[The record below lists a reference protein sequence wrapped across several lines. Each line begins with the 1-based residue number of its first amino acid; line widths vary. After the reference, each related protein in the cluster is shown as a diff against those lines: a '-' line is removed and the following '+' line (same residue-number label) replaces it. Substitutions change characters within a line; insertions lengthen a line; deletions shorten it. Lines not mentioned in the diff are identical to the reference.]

1 MIKLRILNYVNEE
14 KYNTFMNK
22 VAKSATEILKVEDN
36 LYLNVVIC
44 DNEMIKDYNNRYRQ
58 IDKETDVLSFPSNE
72 DGELG
77 DILISLPKAI
87 DQAEEY
93 GHSLKRE
100 LSFLLCHGILHCMGY
115 DHMTKEEETVMFN
128 LQDEILNHANIRR
141 EAWIINYLTW
151 LN

>member
-58 IDKETDVLSFPSNE
+58 IDRETDVLSFPSDE
-72 DGELG
+72 EGELG
-77 DILISLPKAI
+77 DILISLPKATL
-87 DQAEEY
+87 QAEEY

-128 LQDEILNHANIRR
+128 LQEEILNHANIRR
-141 EAWIINYLTW
+141 EA
-151 LN
+151 

>member
-36 LYLNVVIC
+36 VYLNVVIC

-58 IDKETDVLSFPSNE
+58 IDKETDVLSFPSDE

-128 LQDEILNHANIRR
+128 LQEGILNHANIRR
-141 EAWIINYLTW
+141 EA
-151 LN
+151 

>member
-58 IDKETDVLSFPSNE
+58 IDKETDVLSFPSDE

-141 EAWIINYLTW
+141 EA
-151 LN
+151 

>member
-36 LYLNVVIC
+36 VYLNVVIC

-58 IDKETDVLSFPSNE
+58 IDRETDVLSFPSDE
-72 DGELG
+72 EGELG
-77 DILISLPKAI
+77 DILISLPKATL
-87 DQAEEY
+87 QAEEY

-128 LQDEILNHANIRR
+128 LQEEILNHANIRR
-141 EAWIINYLTW
+141 EA
-151 LN
+151 

>member
-44 DNEMIKDYNNRYRQ
+44 NNEMIKDYNNRYRQ
-58 IDKETDVLSFPSNE
+58 IDKETDVLSFPSDE

-77 DILISLPKAI
+77 DILISLPKAT

-128 LQDEILNHANIRR
+128 LQEEILNHANIRR
-141 EAWIINYLTW
+141 DHE
-151 LN
+151 

>member
-58 IDKETDVLSFPSNE
+58 IDKETDVLSFPSDE

-128 LQDEILNHANIRR
+128 LQEEILNHANIRR
-141 EAWIINYLTW
+141 EA
-151 LN
+151 

>member
-1 MIKLRILNYVNEE
+1 MIKLRIINYVNEE

-36 LYLNVVIC
+36 VYLNVVIC

-58 IDKETDVLSFPSNE
+58 IDRETDVLSFPSDE
-72 DGELG
+72 EGELG
-77 DILISLPKAI
+77 DILISLPKATL
-87 DQAEEY
+87 QAEEY

-128 LQDEILNHANIRR
+128 LQEEILNHANIRR
-141 EAWIINYLTW
+141 DHE
-151 LN
+151 

>member
-14 KYNTFMNK
+14 KYNAFMNK

-36 LYLNVVIC
+36 VYLNVVIC

-58 IDKETDVLSFPSNE
+58 IDRETDVLSFPSDE
-72 DGELG
+72 EGELG
-77 DILISLPKAI
+77 DILISLPKATL
-87 DQAEEY
+87 QAEEY

-128 LQDEILNHANIRR
+128 LQEEILNHANIRR
-141 EAWIINYLTW
+141 DHE
-151 LN
+151 

>member
-22 VAKSATEILKVEDN
+22 VAKSASEILKVEDN

-44 DNEMIKDYNNRYRQ
+44 DNEMIKDYNNRYRN
-58 IDKETDVLSFPSNE
+58 IDRETDVLSFPSDE
-72 DGELG
+72 EGELG
-77 DILISLPKAI
+77 DILISLPKAES
-87 DQAEEY
+87 QAEEY

-100 LSFLLCHGILHCMGY
+100 LSFLLCHGILHCSGY

-128 LQDEILNHANIRR
+128 LQEEILNHANIRR
-141 EAWIINYLTW
+141 DHE
-151 LN
+151 

>member
-1 MIKLRILNYVNEE
+1 
-14 KYNTFMNK
+14 
-22 VAKSATEILKVEDN
+22 
-36 LYLNVVIC
+36 
-44 DNEMIKDYNNRYRQ
+44 MIKDYNNRYRQ
-58 IDKETDVLSFPSNE
+58 IDKETDVLSFPSDE

-141 EAWIINYLTW
+141 EA
-151 LN
+151 

>member
-36 LYLNVVIC
+36 VYLNVVIC

-58 IDKETDVLSFPSNE
+58 IDRETDVLSFPSDE
-72 DGELG
+72 EGELG
-77 DILISLPKAI
+77 DILISLPKATL
-87 DQAEEY
+87 QAEEY

-128 LQDEILNHANIRR
+128 LQEEILNHANIRR
-141 EAWIINYLTW
+141 DHE
-151 LN
+151 

>member
-44 DNEMIKDYNNRYRQ
+44 NNEMIKDYNNRYRQ
-58 IDKETDVLSFPSNE
+58 IDKETDVLSFPSDE

-77 DILISLPKAI
+77 DILISLPKATL
-87 DQAEEY
+87 QAEEY

-128 LQDEILNHANIRR
+128 LQEEILNHANIRR
-141 EAWIINYLTW
+141 NHE
-151 LN
+151 

>member
-58 IDKETDVLSFPSNE
+58 IDKETDVLSFPSDE

-77 DILISLPKAI
+77 DILISLPKAT

-128 LQDEILNHANIRR
+128 LQEEILNHANIRR
-141 EAWIINYLTW
+141 EA
-151 LN
+151 